1 MNGQTE
7 VTAKRKYITKKVVMS
22 EIGNRIRENRE
33 EMKLSQEKFAEIL
46 GISTESLSLYEN
58 AKSTPKLE
66 CIVNMAYIFN
76 VTIEYLLLGTIEEN
90 QDEEDPEDRRYCSQ
104 YMGLS
109 KKEKRKM
116 QIIMR
121 EFCSIEDEE

>member
-1 MNGQTE
+1 
-7 VTAKRKYITKKVVMS
+7 
-22 EIGNRIRENRE
+22 
-33 EMKLSQEKFAEIL
+33 
-46 GISTESLSLYEN
+46 
-58 AKSTPKLE
+58 
-66 CIVNMAYIFN
+66 MAYIVN
-76 VTIEYLLLGTIEEN
+76 VTIEDWVVGTIEEN